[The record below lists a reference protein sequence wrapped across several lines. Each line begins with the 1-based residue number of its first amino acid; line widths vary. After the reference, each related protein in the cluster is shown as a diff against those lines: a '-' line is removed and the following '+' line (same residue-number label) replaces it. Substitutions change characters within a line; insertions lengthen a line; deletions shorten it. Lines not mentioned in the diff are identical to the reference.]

1 MIKAESDSPPSSV
14 IPDHGIR
21 KTEKQDVNE
30 KTYDI
35 KTKLLKSS
43 KWSEKQTEY
52 VKEDIEEGIAKE
64 YSYCLLEDEGLMDL
78 SPEEIK
84 KIKLTAIITGY
95 DKEELLPAFVNFEF
109 SYRD

>member
-1 MIKAESDSPPSSV
+1 
-14 IPDHGIR
+14 
-21 KTEKQDVNE
+21 VNE
-30 KTYDI
+30 NI

-84 KIKLTAIITGY
+84 KIKLTAITIGY
-95 DKEELLPAFVNFEF
+95 GKMRLWPVFVNFEF
-109 SYRD
+109 RYRGKTFRSNMEP